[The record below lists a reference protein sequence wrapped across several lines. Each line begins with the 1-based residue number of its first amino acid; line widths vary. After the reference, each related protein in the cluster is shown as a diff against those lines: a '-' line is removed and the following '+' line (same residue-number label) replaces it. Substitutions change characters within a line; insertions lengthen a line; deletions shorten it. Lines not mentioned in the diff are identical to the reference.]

1 MTWCSIQ
8 AGQCGTFRDSDCC
21 VDQWLSAWSGSYSKN
36 TNWCSRGKQI
46 IGVIA
51 VVEIPFTQELFWSTM
66 FYLDV
71 LLISTSLLVR
81 NKILLLVH
89 NIYLTAVFVIT
100 FKNHIFTLKTT
111 LLITTYLH
119 SILLVYKSQH
129 IYWKLYSVCKIGRKL
144 NCNFE
149 TSKCLVVSPSFT
161 IYFKGLH

>member
-1 MTWCSIQ
+1 MINSLFLYIMTWCSIQ

-51 VVEIPFTQELFWSTM
+51 VVERTVLKYYVLFRCSAHFYFTSC
-66 FYLDV
+66 
-71 LLISTSLLVR
+71 
-81 NKILLLVH
+81 LLVH

-149 TSKCLVVSPSFT
+149 TSKCFVVSPSFT